1 LSEQVQVILDTM
13 SKTLSLVTEA
23 EKARG
28 SDESSFK
35 LFLWK
40 AAAEAEFLA
49 FQISTAYG
57 LADYDLGGKSEE
69 NVDPTNPLEAARSSL
84 EEAKS
89 SLKSDPK
96 EAYRASRKAVS
107 ILRTT
112 YADTD
117 KPSKQ
122 RVVPSP
128 RNE

>member
-23 EKARG
+23 EKAQG

-35 LFLWK
+35 LLLWK
-40 AAAEAEFLA
+40 AAAEAEFLT
-49 FQISTAYG
+49 FQISTTYG
-57 LADYDLGGKSEE
+57 LADYDLGEKGEE
-69 NVDPTNPLEAARSSL
+69 NIDPANPLEAARSAL

-112 YADTD
+112 YADID

-122 RVVPSP
+122 RVVSSP

>member
-1 LSEQVQVILDTM
+1 MSEQVQVILDTM

-23 EKARG
+23 EKAQG

-35 LFLWK
+35 LLLWK
-40 AAAEAEFLA
+40 AAAEAEFLT
-49 FQISTAYG
+49 FQISTTYG
-57 LADYDLGGKSEE
+57 LADYDLGEKGEE
-69 NVDPTNPLEAARSSL
+69 NIDPANPLEVARSAL

-96 EAYRASRKAVS
+96 EAYRASLKAVS

-112 YADTD
+112 YADID

-122 RVVPSP
+122 QVVTSP